1 MCSCTKTVGVQ
12 YTSMYT
18 ILSGILFR
26 FGPSFGFNALAFSV
40 VIFKRVSSVVKGNNT
55 RTISLSF
62 HCLFV
67 KFIFHDQQ
75 SYANIFYTHDYN

>member
-40 VIFKRVSSVVKGNNT
+40 VICKRVSSVVKGNNT
-55 RTISLSF
+55 NAIRLSF

-67 KFIFHDQQ
+67 KLVFHDQQ
-75 SYANIFYTHDYN
+75 SYGSI